1 MRKIFSKKWFKNN
14 IITILVV
21 VVAILFLFPLY
32 FMVMNSFRGSTQL
45 MGDPRHLIITSISWF
60 NYERLFTKYNI
71 PLWFINSLL
80 VSGIAT
86 AVVIFTNTMAG
97 YALAKKKFYGN
108 NLIFWLIMGTIMLPR
123 QVLIV
128 PMFILMKDLNLIG
141 KYPSIMLPA
150 IGWPIG
156 IFLMRQFIRTI
167 PNEIIESSIIDGCNE
182 IQTFFKIIIPL
193 AKPGIGALAI
203 FTFVGVWNDYL
214 WQLIIIDRSSLVTLP
229 LGVANI
235 MTGLFPEYSI
245 IFAGSTIAA
254 FPMITIFLIFQRY
267 FTKGITLGAIKG

>member
-21 VVAILFLFPLY
+21 VVAILSLFPLY
-32 FMVMNSFRGSTQL
+32 FMVMNSFRGSTEL

-128 PMFILMKDLNLIG
+128 PMFILMKDLNLIN
-141 KYPSIMLPA
+141 
-150 IGWPIG
+150 PI
-156 IFLMRQFIRTI
+156 
-167 PNEIIESSIIDGCNE
+167 
-182 IQTFFKIIIPL
+182 
-193 AKPGIGALAI
+193 
-203 FTFVGVWNDYL
+203 
-214 WQLIIIDRSSLVTLP
+214 LVFRR
-229 LGVANI
+229 VCS
-235 MTGLFPEYSI
+235 FPY
-245 IFAGSTIAA
+245 
-254 FPMITIFLIFQRY
+254 QV
-267 FTKGITLGAIKG
+267 